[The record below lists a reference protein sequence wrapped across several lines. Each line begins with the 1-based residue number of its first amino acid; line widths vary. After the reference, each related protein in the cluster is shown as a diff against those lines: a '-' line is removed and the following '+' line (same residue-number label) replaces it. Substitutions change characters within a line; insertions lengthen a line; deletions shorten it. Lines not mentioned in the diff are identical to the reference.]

1 LQQDFETHK
10 EIIEQ
15 NQTKITDWYGKLIKD
30 LWGLAQ
36 TKIIEFK
43 HQIGKRVIQDWD
55 KFGKPEYGDKH
66 IEQLAKDL
74 GIGKTELYYCIKFA
88 REYPELSDMSENY
101 EKITWRYIQRELLPE
116 HKEDKEIETPDIPDG
131 KYNVIYADPPW
142 TYNDTCEDGAIQS
155 KGAKEHYPTMT
166 IKQLCNLDIQSLC
179 VDDAILFLW
188 VTSPLLEECF
198 EVINSWGFK
207 YKASFIWDKIKHN
220 LGHYNSV
227 RHEFLLLCT
236 KGSFTPENMKLYD
249 SVVSIEKTKKHSEKP
264 EIFYE
269 MIETLYPSGKKIEL
283 FARNARKSWD
293 SWGNEI

>member
-1 LQQDFETHK
+1 MAKKETVDVVEVK
-10 EIIEQ
+10 
-15 NQTKITDWYGKLIKD
+15 QTKITDWYDKLLDD
-30 LWGLAQ
+30 LWELAQ
-36 TKIIEFK
+36 TKMIEFK
-43 HQIGKRVIQDWD
+43 HQIGKRIIEDWD
-55 KFGKPEYGDKH
+55 KFGKPEYGDKFV
-66 IEQLAKDL
+66 ETLAKDL
-74 GIGKTELYYCIKFA
+74 QIGSRELYYCIQFA
-88 REYPELSDMSENY
+88 RTYPQLEDLEQFDTGVKKLSWKFIRN
-101 EKITWRYIQRELLPE
+101 ELLPE
-116 HKEDKEIETPDIPDG
+116 HKEPEELIILPEG

-155 KGAKEHYPTMT
+155 KGAKDHYSTMT

-220 LGHYNSV
+220 MGHYNSV

-236 KGSFTPENMKLYD
+236 KGSFTPENLKLFD
-249 SVVSIEKTKKHSEKP
+249 SVVSVEKTKKHSQKP
-264 EIFYE
+264 KIFYE
-269 MIETLYPSGKKIEL
+269 MIEELYPSGKKIEL
-283 FARNARKSWD
+283 FARNTRKDWD